1 MARPR
6 RAEYESAEFAARYQ
20 SGESLASLSDWLGV
34 SVVAIFKAVHRRKLR
49 RI

>member
-6 RAEYESAEFAARYQ
+6 RSEYDSAEFAARYQ
-20 SGESLASLSDWLGV
+20 TGESLASLADWLGV
-34 SVVAIFKAVHRRKLR
+34 SVVSVFKAVHRRNLR